1 MDASTKQQLRTQAQ
15 SPYMEW
21 AKLCSTARFN
31 LATSGIDSY
40 PLAELPVEM
49 KDLEI
54 NGPTGYG
61 YEPLQQ
67 RLAAKCGVSAESVVL
82 AVGTSLANNLA
93 LAGTTEH
100 GDEILMEHP
109 AYEPMASTASFLGLE
124 VRSFERRFGDG
135 FRIDPREVE
144 RRMTPRTRLI
154 VITNLHNP
162 SGALTDE
169 ATLLQL
175 AEIAR
180 AHNALVL
187 VDEVYLELGFDH
199 APRSAFHLS
208 PRDFVITSSLT
219 KGYGLSGVRCGWIL
233 ADPDLARRIWHI
245 NDLYGSTFAHPAER
259 LSVIALENLERV
271 AKRAR
276 AIVEKNRPL
285 LDLLLD
291 AQEGKTLDVVRPPF
305 GTVCFPRLRRGNV
318 AEFCKLLREKYE
330 TTVVPGEF
338 FAMPQHFRVGI
349 GGNPE
354 MTAEGLKRLGAALDQ
369 YTA

>member
-1 MDASTKQQLRTQAQ
+1 
-15 SPYMEW
+15 MEW
-21 AKLCSTARFN
+21 AKLCSLARFN

-40 PLAELPVEM
+40 PLAELPVGLD
-49 KDLEI
+49 DLEI

-67 RLAAKCGVSAESVVL
+67 RLAAKCGVPPECVVL

-93 LAGTTEH
+93 LAGTTEY
-100 GDEILMEHP
+100 GDEILLESP
-109 AYEPMASTASFLGLE
+109 AYEPIASTARFLGLQ
-124 VRSFERRFGDG
+124 VRSFERRFEGG

-144 RRMTPRTRLI
+144 RQMTPRTRLI

-162 SGALTDE
+162 SGTLTDE
-169 ATLLQL
+169 ATLRQL
-175 AEIAR
+175 GEIAH
-180 AHNALVL
+180 AHNARVL
-187 VDEVYLELGFDH
+187 VDEVYLELGFGR

-208 PRDFVITSSLT
+208 PRDFVITTSLT

-233 ADPDLARRIWHI
+233 AEPDLARRIWHI

-259 LSVIALENLERV
+259 LSVIALDNLEQV
-271 AKRAR
+271 AKRAK
-276 AIVEKNRPL
+276 AILEKNRPL
-285 LDLLLD
+285 LDRFLD

-305 GTVCFPRLRRGNV
+305 GTVCFPRLRRGSA
-318 AEFCKLLREKYE
+318 AEFCKLLRKKYE

-354 MTAEGLKRLGAALDQ
+354 MTAEGLQRLGAALVEFSN
-369 YTA
+369 